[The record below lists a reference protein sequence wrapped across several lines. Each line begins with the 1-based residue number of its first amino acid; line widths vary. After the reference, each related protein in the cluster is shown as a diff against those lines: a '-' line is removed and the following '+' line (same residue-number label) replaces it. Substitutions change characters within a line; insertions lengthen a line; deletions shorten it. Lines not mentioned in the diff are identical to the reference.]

1 MDASMA
7 QPASKPAQ
15 MQQQQQHNPF
25 FDLTDD
31 AANDI
36 VLADNPFVSLASAH
50 VAHPTSMA
58 FNPFAIDF
66 EVMEDQPHSED
77 EDDGMASRV
86 PRPSSHLH
94 ADLLPGMLAPTS
106 DSVEPWMSDVA
117 DEATAATA
125 AQ

>member
-15 MQQQQQHNPF
+15 MQQQHNPF

-86 PRPSSHLH
+86 PTADPRLISMQICCQECLRRPRTPLSR
-94 ADLLPGMLAPTS
+94 G
-106 DSVEPWMSDVA
+106 
-117 DEATAATA
+117 
-125 AQ
+125 